1 MLHRAET
8 HDVTSIIKKIIMKNK
23 ILRSDT
29 TDIFAINKNVQIKKT
44 KLKRIVTTYEVL
56 VFSILFNTQTYK

>member
-29 TDIFAINKNVQIKKT
+29 TGIFAINKNVQIKKT

-56 VFSILFNTQTYK
+56 VFSIVFNTQTYK